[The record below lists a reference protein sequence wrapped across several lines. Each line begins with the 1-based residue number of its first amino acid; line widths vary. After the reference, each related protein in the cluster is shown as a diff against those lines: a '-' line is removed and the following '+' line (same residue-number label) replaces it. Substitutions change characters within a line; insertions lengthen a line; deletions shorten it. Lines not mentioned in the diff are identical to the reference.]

1 MSATAAVIDAH
12 AHIGATPYV
21 RRTADDVLREMDAAG
36 VDRAVVCPLGAHLA
50 VRNREGNDLMAQAVA
65 RHPDR
70 FTGFLTV
77 NPWWGE
83 AALAELDR
91 AVDELGLSG
100 LKLHPVVQGFHVDD
114 DLVLPVVERAVE
126 RGLPIYVHSGTPVL
140 ALPLAIL
147 ALADRYPEG
156 RFILGHMGGADFFVD
171 IPMSFGRA
179 RNVWV
184 ETSLTCHAGYVGDA
198 IVRLGADR
206 VLFGSDSPSSAMAS
220 ELTKIRVLGLPDEQ
234 LRQVLG
240 ANVAGLLA
248 GGPTR

>member
-1 MSATAAVIDAH
+1 MVIDAH
-12 AHIGATPYV
+12 AHIGETPYV
-21 RRTADDVLREMDAAG
+21 HRTEDDLLREMDAAG
-36 VDRAVVCPLGAHLA
+36 VDRAVICPLGAHLA
-50 VRNREGNDLMAQAVA
+50 VRNREGNDLMAGAVR

-70 FTGFLTV
+70 FTGFLSV
-77 NPWWGE
+77 NPWWGPD
-83 AALAELDR
+83 ALAELDR
-91 AVDELGLSG
+91 AAGELELAG

-114 DLVLPVVERAVE
+114 DVALPVIERAIE
-126 RGLPIYVHSGTPVL
+126 RALPIYIHSGTPVV
-140 ALPLAIL
+140 ALPMAIL

-179 RNVWV
+179 HNVWV

-198 IVRLGADR
+198 IAQLGPDR

-240 ANVAGLLA
+240 GNVAGLLGLA
-248 GGPTR
+248 VA